1 MLVLAIVVA
10 VVVVLAL
17 LIGFGGFGGYGAGYG
32 DRPTVYRRIIYRRP
46 TRRVVTEHRVVDPY
60 VDDAVDPIDRP
71 VYRP

>member
-17 LIGFGGFGGYGAGYG
+17 LIGFGGFGGYGGGYA

-46 TRRVVTEHRVVDPY
+46 RRVVTERRVVDPY

-71 VYRP
+71 AYRP